1 MTFVFMVELI
11 SYHPNSE
18 DLNIDVEVDT
28 YEIEGADEE
37 SAVIVLKE
45 TFNTITEHYCQ
56 SIGSYECYGTIDSE
70 TF

>member
-18 DLNIDVEVDT
+18 DLDIDVDVDT

-37 SAVIVLKE
+37 SAVLLLKE
-45 TFNTITEHYCQ
+45 TFNRRTEYYCQ
-56 SIGSYECYGTIDSE
+56 NVGTYQCYGTIDSE